1 MFAVALSMLLL
12 AAETTPAPVAD
23 APAQA
28 APAATVG
35 ADKAEK
41 AEKKICKRESSTES
55 RLGSKRICLT
65 AEQWK
70 AAQQSAERGRR

>member
-12 AAETTPAPVAD
+12 AAETTPAPVAA

-28 APAATVG
+28 APAAAVD
-35 ADKAEK
+35 ADKADK

-65 AEQWK
+65 AEEWK
-70 AAQQSAERGRR
+70 RRQSDS